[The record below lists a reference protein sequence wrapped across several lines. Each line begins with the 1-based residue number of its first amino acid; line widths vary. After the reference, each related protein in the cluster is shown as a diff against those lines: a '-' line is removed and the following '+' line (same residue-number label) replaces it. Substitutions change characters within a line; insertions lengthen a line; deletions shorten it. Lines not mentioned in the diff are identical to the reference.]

1 MASLK
6 NKLITFLF
14 VLAGL
19 CLINYPFL
27 SEWVNS
33 FHQAEVLSTYDEVL
47 SQSSEEELAQ
57 CIEEAVQYN
66 ESLLMQDVTLNDA
79 FSSGGS
85 HDETYLSLLALS
97 PDGVMGTIEIPKIHV
112 TLPIYHGT
120 SSKVLEEGAGH
131 LEGSSLPI
139 GGSGTHAVLSAHS
152 GLPEK
157 LLFSDI
163 DQLEIGDHFKILVY
177 GLQMEYEV
185 DDIRVVE
192 PWDTSYLSI
201 QEDKDVVTLVT
212 CTPYGINSHR
222 LFVSGHRVEWTDTEV
237 SSENDSA
244 GFHIGIREIQIGILA
259 ISVAI
264 LIVSIKMLLFSRRR
278 NRNE

>member
-1 MASLK
+1 MTSLK
-6 NKLITFLF
+6 NRIVTFLF
-14 VLAGL
+14 VVAGL

-33 FHQAEVLSTYDEVL
+33 FHQAEVLSTYDEAIATK
-47 SQSSEEELAQ
+47 SEEELNGYIAD
-57 CIEEAVQYN
+57 AMQYN
-66 ESLLMQDVTLNDA
+66 EGLLESNITLSDA

-85 HDETYLSLLALS
+85 SDETYLSLLSLS
-97 PDGVMGTIEIPKIHV
+97 PDGVMGTIEIPSIHV

-131 LEGSSLPI
+131 LEGSSLPV
-139 GGSGTHAVLSAHS
+139 GGTGSHAVLSAHS

-157 LLFSDI
+157 RLFSDI
-163 DQLEIGDHFKILVY
+163 DQLAVGDHFKLLVY
-177 GLQMEYEV
+177 GLKLEYEV

-201 QEDKDVVTLVT
+201 QPDKDMVTLVT

-222 LFVSGHRVEWTDTEV
+222 LFVSGHRTEWTDTEV
-237 SSENDSA
+237 VTSEESA
-244 GFHIGIREIQIGILA
+244 GMHIGIREIQIGILA
-259 ISVAI
+259 ISVVV
-264 LIVSIKMLLFSRRR
+264 LLVSGKMLLFSRRR
-278 NRNE
+278 NKK

>member
-1 MASLK
+1 MTSLK
-6 NKLITFLF
+6 NRIVTFLF
-14 VLAGL
+14 VVAGL

-33 FHQAEVLSTYDEVL
+33 FHQAEVLSTYDEAIATK
-47 SQSSEEELAQ
+47 SEEELHGYIAD
-57 CIEEAVQYN
+57 AMQYN
-66 ESLLMQDVTLNDA
+66 EGLLESNVTLNDA

-85 HDETYLSLLALS
+85 SDETYLSLLSLS
-97 PDGVMGTIEIPKIHV
+97 PDGVMGTIEIPSIHV

-131 LEGSSLPI
+131 LEGSSLPV
-139 GGSGTHAVLSAHS
+139 GGTGSHAVLSAHS

-157 LLFSDI
+157 RLFSDI
-163 DQLEIGDHFKILVY
+163 DQLAVGDHFKLLVY
-177 GLQMEYEV
+177 GLKLEYEV

-201 QEDKDVVTLVT
+201 QPDKDMVTLVT

-222 LFVSGHRVEWTDTEV
+222 LFVSGHRTEWTDTEV
-237 SSENDSA
+237 VTSEESS
-244 GFHIGIREIQIGILA
+244 GMHIGIREIQIGILA
-259 ISVAI
+259 ISGVV
-264 LIVSIKMLLFSRRR
+264 LLVSGKMLLFSRRR
-278 NRNE
+278 NKK

>member
-1 MASLK
+1 MTSLK
-6 NKLITFLF
+6 NRIVTFLF
-14 VLAGL
+14 VVAGL

-33 FHQAEVLSTYDEVL
+33 FHQAEVLSTYDEAIATK
-47 SQSSEEELAQ
+47 SEEELNGYIAD
-57 CIEEAVQYN
+57 AMQYN
-66 ESLLMQDVTLNDA
+66 EGLLESNVTLNDA

-85 HDETYLSLLALS
+85 TDETYLSLLSLS
-97 PDGVMGTIEIPKIHV
+97 PDGVMGTIEIPSIHV

-131 LEGSSLPI
+131 LEGSSLPV
-139 GGSGTHAVLSAHS
+139 GGTGSHAVLSAHS

-157 LLFSDI
+157 RLFSDI
-163 DQLEIGDHFKILVY
+163 DQLAVGDHFKLLVY
-177 GLQMEYEV
+177 GLKLEYEV

-201 QEDKDVVTLVT
+201 QPDKDMVTLVT

-222 LFVSGHRVEWTDTEV
+222 LFVSGHRTEWTDTEV
-237 SSENDSA
+237 VTSEESA
-244 GFHIGIREIQIGILA
+244 GMHIGIREIQIGILA
-259 ISVAI
+259 ISVVV
-264 LIVSIKMLLFSRRR
+264 LLVSGKMLLFSRRR
-278 NRNE
+278 NKK

>member
-1 MASLK
+1 MTSLK
-6 NKLITFLF
+6 NRIVTFLF
-14 VLAGL
+14 VVAGL

-33 FHQAEVLSTYDEVL
+33 FHQAEVLSTYDEAIATK
-47 SQSSEEELAQ
+47 SEEELNGYIAD
-57 CIEEAVQYN
+57 AMQYN
-66 ESLLMQDVTLNDA
+66 EGLLESNVTLNDA

-85 HDETYLSLLALS
+85 SDETYLSLLSLS
-97 PDGVMGTIEIPKIHV
+97 PDGVMGTIEIPSIHV

-131 LEGSSLPI
+131 LEGSSLPV
-139 GGSGTHAVLSAHS
+139 GGTGSHAVLSAHS

-157 LLFSDI
+157 RLFSDI
-163 DQLEIGDHFKILVY
+163 YQLAVGDHFKLLVY
-177 GLQMEYEV
+177 GLKLEYEV

-201 QEDKDVVTLVT
+201 QPDKDMVTLVT

-222 LFVSGHRVEWTDTEV
+222 LFVSGHRTEWTDTEV
-237 SSENDSA
+237 VTSEESA
-244 GFHIGIREIQIGILA
+244 GMHIGIREIQIGILA
-259 ISVAI
+259 ISVVV
-264 LIVSIKMLLFSRRR
+264 LLVSGKMLLFSRRR
-278 NRNE
+278 NKK

>member
-1 MASLK
+1 MTSLK
-6 NKLITFLF
+6 NRIVTYLF
-14 VLAGL
+14 VVAGV

-33 FHQAEVLSTYDEVL
+33 FHQAEVLSTYDEAIA
-47 SQSSEEELAQ
+47 SKSEEELNGYIA
-57 CIEEAVQYN
+57 EAMQYN
-66 ESLLMQDVTLNDA
+66 EGLLESNVTLNDA

-85 HDETYLSLLALS
+85 SDETYLSLLSLS
-97 PDGVMGTIEIPKIHV
+97 PDGVMGTIEIPSIHV

-131 LEGSSLPI
+131 LEGSSLPV
-139 GGSGTHAVLSAHS
+139 GGTGSHAVLSAHS

-157 LLFSDI
+157 RLFSDI
-163 DQLEIGDHFKILVY
+163 DQLAVGDHFKLLVY
-177 GLQMEYEV
+177 GLKLEYEV

-201 QEDKDVVTLVT
+201 QPDKDMVTLVT

-222 LFVSGHRVEWTDTEV
+222 LFVSGHRTEWTDTEV
-237 SSENDSA
+237 VTSEESA
-244 GFHIGIREIQIGILA
+244 GMHIGIREIQIGILA
-259 ISVAI
+259 ISVVV
-264 LIVSIKMLLFSRRR
+264 LLVSGKMLLFSRRR
-278 NRNE
+278 NKK

>member
-1 MASLK
+1 MTSLK
-6 NKLITFLF
+6 NRIVTFLF
-14 VLAGL
+14 VVAGL

-33 FHQAEVLSTYDEVL
+33 FHQAEVLSTYDEAIATK
-47 SQSSEEELAQ
+47 SEEELHGYIAD
-57 CIEEAVQYN
+57 AMQYN
-66 ESLLMQDVTLNDA
+66 EGLLESNITLSDA

-85 HDETYLSLLALS
+85 SDETYLSLLSLS
-97 PDGVMGTIEIPKIHV
+97 PDGVMGTIEIPSIHV

-131 LEGSSLPI
+131 LEGSSLPV
-139 GGSGTHAVLSAHS
+139 GGTGSHAVLSAHS

-157 LLFSDI
+157 RLFSDI
-163 DQLEIGDHFKILVY
+163 DQLAVGDHFKLLVY
-177 GLQMEYEV
+177 GLKLEYEV

-201 QEDKDVVTLVT
+201 QPDKDMVTLVT

-222 LFVSGHRVEWTDTEV
+222 LFVSGHRTEWTDTEV
-237 SSENDSA
+237 VTSEESA
-244 GFHIGIREIQIGILA
+244 GMHIGIREIQIGILA
-259 ISVAI
+259 ISAVV
-264 LIVSIKMLLFSRRR
+264 LLVSGKMLLFSRRR
-278 NRNE
+278 NKK

>member
-1 MASLK
+1 MTSLK
-6 NKLITFLF
+6 NRIVTFLF
-14 VLAGL
+14 VVAGV

-33 FHQAEVLSTYDEVL
+33 FHQAEVLSTYDEAIATK
-47 SQSSEEELAQ
+47 SEEELHGYIAD
-57 CIEEAVQYN
+57 AMQYN
-66 ESLLMQDVTLNDA
+66 EGLLESNITLSDA

-85 HDETYLSLLALS
+85 SDETYLSLLSLS
-97 PDGVMGTIEIPKIHV
+97 PDGVMGTIEIPSIHV

-131 LEGSSLPI
+131 LEGSSLPV
-139 GGSGTHAVLSAHS
+139 GGTGSHAVLSAHS

-157 LLFSDI
+157 RLFSDI
-163 DQLEIGDHFKILVY
+163 DQLAVGDHFKLLVY
-177 GLQMEYEV
+177 GLKLEYEV

-201 QEDKDVVTLVT
+201 QPDKDMVTLVT

-222 LFVSGHRVEWTDTEV
+222 LFVTGHRTEWTDTEV
-237 SSENDSA
+237 VTTEESS
-244 GFHIGIREIQIGILA
+244 GMHIGIREIQIGILA
-259 ISVAI
+259 ISVVV
-264 LIVSIKMLLFSRRR
+264 LLVSGKMLLFSRRR
-278 NRNE
+278 NKK

>member
-1 MASLK
+1 MTSLK
-6 NKLITFLF
+6 NRIVTFLF
-14 VLAGL
+14 VVAGL

-33 FHQAEVLSTYDEVL
+33 FHQAEVLSTYDEAIATK
-47 SQSSEEELAQ
+47 SEEELHGYIAD
-57 CIEEAVQYN
+57 AMQYN
-66 ESLLMQDVTLNDA
+66 EGLLESNVTLNDA

-85 HDETYLSLLALS
+85 SDETYLSLLSLS
-97 PDGVMGTIEIPKIHV
+97 PDGVMGTIEIPSIHV

-131 LEGSSLPI
+131 LEGSSLPV
-139 GGSGTHAVLSAHS
+139 GGTGSHAVLSAHS

-157 LLFSDI
+157 RLFSDI
-163 DQLEIGDHFKILVY
+163 DQLAVGDHFKLLVY
-177 GLQMEYEV
+177 GLKLEYEV

-201 QEDKDVVTLVT
+201 QPDKDMVTLVT

-222 LFVSGHRVEWTDTEV
+222 LFVSGHRTEWTDTEV
-237 SSENDSA
+237 VTTEESS
-244 GFHIGIREIQIGILA
+244 GMHIGIREIQIGILA
-259 ISVAI
+259 ISVVV
-264 LIVSIKMLLFSRRR
+264 LLVSGKMLLFSRRR
-278 NRNE
+278 NKK

>member
-1 MASLK
+1 MTGLK
-6 NKLITFLF
+6 NRIVTFLF
-14 VLAGL
+14 VVAGL

-33 FHQAEVLSTYDEVL
+33 FQQAEVLSTYDEAIATK
-47 SQSSEEELAQ
+47 SEEELNGYIAD
-57 CIEEAVQYN
+57 AMQYN
-66 ESLLMQDVTLNDA
+66 EGLLESNVTLNDA

-85 HDETYLSLLALS
+85 SDETYLSLLSLS
-97 PDGVMGTIEIPKIHV
+97 PDGVMGTIEIPSIHV

-131 LEGSSLPI
+131 LEGSSLPV
-139 GGSGTHAVLSAHS
+139 GGTGSHAVLSAHS

-157 LLFSDI
+157 RLFSDI
-163 DQLEIGDHFKILVY
+163 DQLAVGDHFKLLVY
-177 GLQMEYEV
+177 GLKLEYEV

-201 QEDKDVVTLVT
+201 QPDKDMVTLVT

-222 LFVSGHRVEWTDTEV
+222 LFVSGHRTEWTDTEV
-237 SSENDSA
+237 VTSEESA
-244 GFHIGIREIQIGILA
+244 GMHIGIREIQIGILA
-259 ISVAI
+259 ISAVV
-264 LIVSIKMLLFSRRR
+264 LLVSGKMLLFSRRR
-278 NRNE
+278 NKK

>member
-1 MASLK
+1 MTSLK
-6 NKLITFLF
+6 NRIVTFLF
-14 VLAGL
+14 VVAGL

-33 FHQAEVLSTYDEVL
+33 FHQAEVLSTYDEAIATK
-47 SQSSEEELAQ
+47 SEEELHGYIAD
-57 CIEEAVQYN
+57 AMQYN
-66 ESLLMQDVTLNDA
+66 EGLLESNVTLNDA

-85 HDETYLSLLALS
+85 SDETYLSLLSLS
-97 PDGVMGTIEIPKIHV
+97 PDGVMGTIEIPSIHV

-131 LEGSSLPI
+131 LEGSSLPV
-139 GGSGTHAVLSAHS
+139 GGTGSHAVLSAHS

-157 LLFSDI
+157 RLFSDI
-163 DQLEIGDHFKILVY
+163 DQLAVGDHFKLLVY
-177 GLQMEYEV
+177 GLKLEYEV

-201 QEDKDVVTLVT
+201 QPDKDMVTLVT

-222 LFVSGHRVEWTDTEV
+222 LFVSGHRTEWTDTEV
-237 SSENDSA
+237 VTSEESA
-244 GFHIGIREIQIGILA
+244 GMHIGIREIQIGILA
-259 ISVAI
+259 ISAVV
-264 LIVSIKMLLFSRRR
+264 LLVSGKMLLFSRRR
-278 NRNE
+278 NKK

>member
-1 MASLK
+1 MTSLK
-6 NKLITFLF
+6 NRIVTFLF
-14 VLAGL
+14 VVAGL

-33 FHQAEVLSTYDEVL
+33 FHQAEVLSTYDEAIATK
-47 SQSSEEELAQ
+47 SEEELHGYIAD
-57 CIEEAVQYN
+57 AMQYN
-66 ESLLMQDVTLNDA
+66 EGLLESNITLSDA

-85 HDETYLSLLALS
+85 SDETYLSLLSLS
-97 PDGVMGTIEIPKIHV
+97 PDGVMGTIEIPSIHV

-131 LEGSSLPI
+131 LEGSSLPV
-139 GGSGTHAVLSAHS
+139 GGTGSHAVLSAHS

-157 LLFSDI
+157 RLFSDI
-163 DQLEIGDHFKILVY
+163 DQLAVGDHFKLLVY
-177 GLQMEYEV
+177 GLKLEYEV

-201 QEDKDVVTLVT
+201 QPDKDMVTLVT

-222 LFVSGHRVEWTDTEV
+222 LFVSGHRTEWTDTEV
-237 SSENDSA
+237 VTSEESA
-244 GFHIGIREIQIGILA
+244 GMHIGIREIQIGILA
-259 ISVAI
+259 ISVVV
-264 LIVSIKMLLFSRRR
+264 LLVSGKMLLFSRRR
-278 NRNE
+278 NKK

>member
-1 MASLK
+1 MTSLK
-6 NKLITFLF
+6 NRIVTFLF
-14 VLAGL
+14 VVSGL

-33 FHQAEVLSTYDEVL
+33 FHQAEVLSTYDEAIATK
-47 SQSSEEELAQ
+47 SEEELNGYIAD
-57 CIEEAVQYN
+57 AMQYN
-66 ESLLMQDVTLNDA
+66 EGLLESNITLSDA

-85 HDETYLSLLALS
+85 SDETYLSLLSLS
-97 PDGVMGTIEIPKIHV
+97 PDGVMGTIEIPSIHV

-131 LEGSSLPI
+131 LEGSSLPV
-139 GGSGTHAVLSAHS
+139 GGTGSHAVLSAHS

-157 LLFSDI
+157 RLFSDI
-163 DQLEIGDHFKILVY
+163 DQLAVGDHFKLLVY
-177 GLQMEYEV
+177 GLKLEYEV

-201 QEDKDVVTLVT
+201 QPDKDMVTLVT

-222 LFVSGHRVEWTDTEV
+222 LFVTGHRTEWTDTEV
-237 SSENDSA
+237 VTSKESA
-244 GFHIGIREIQIGILA
+244 GMHIGIREIQIGILA
-259 ISVAI
+259 ISVVV
-264 LIVSIKMLLFSRRR
+264 LLVSGKMLLFSRRR
-278 NRNE
+278 NKK

>member
-1 MASLK
+1 MTSLK
-6 NKLITFLF
+6 NRIVTFLF
-14 VLAGL
+14 VVAGL

-33 FHQAEVLSTYDEVL
+33 FHQAEVLSTYDEAIATK
-47 SQSSEEELAQ
+47 SEEELHGYIAD
-57 CIEEAVQYN
+57 AMQYN
-66 ESLLMQDVTLNDA
+66 EGLLESNVTLNDA

-85 HDETYLSLLALS
+85 TDETYLSLLSLS
-97 PDGVMGTIEIPKIHV
+97 PDGVMGTIEIPSIHV

-131 LEGSSLPI
+131 LEGSSLPV
-139 GGSGTHAVLSAHS
+139 GGSGSHAVLSAHS

-157 LLFSDI
+157 RLFSDI
-163 DQLEIGDHFKILVY
+163 DQLAVGDHFKLLVY
-177 GLQMEYEV
+177 GLKLEYEV

-201 QEDKDVVTLVT
+201 QPDKDMVTLVT

-222 LFVSGHRVEWTDTEV
+222 LFVSGHRTEWTDTEV
-237 SSENDSA
+237 VTTEESS
-244 GFHIGIREIQIGILA
+244 GMHIGIREIQIGILA
-259 ISVAI
+259 ISVVV
-264 LIVSIKMLLFSRRR
+264 LLVSGKMLLFSRRR
-278 NRNE
+278 NKK

>member
-1 MASLK
+1 MTSLK
-6 NKLITFLF
+6 NRIVTFLF
-14 VLAGL
+14 VVAGL

-33 FHQAEVLSTYDEVL
+33 FHQAEVLSTYDEAIATK
-47 SQSSEEELAQ
+47 SEEELHGYIAD
-57 CIEEAVQYN
+57 AMQYN
-66 ESLLMQDVTLNDA
+66 EGLLESNITLSDA

-85 HDETYLSLLALS
+85 SDETYLSLLSLS
-97 PDGVMGTIEIPKIHV
+97 PDGVMGTIEIPSIHV

-131 LEGSSLPI
+131 LEGSSLPV
-139 GGSGTHAVLSAHS
+139 GGTGSHAVLSAHS

-157 LLFSDI
+157 RLFSDI
-163 DQLEIGDHFKILVY
+163 DQLAVGDHFKLLVY
-177 GLQMEYEV
+177 GLKLEYEV

-201 QEDKDVVTLVT
+201 QPDKDMVTLVT

-222 LFVSGHRVEWTDTEV
+222 LFVTGHRTEWTDTEV
-237 SSENDSA
+237 VTSKESA
-244 GFHIGIREIQIGILA
+244 GMHIGIREIQIGILA
-259 ISVAI
+259 ISVVV
-264 LIVSIKMLLFSRRR
+264 LLVSGKMLLFSRRR
-278 NRNE
+278 NKK

>member
-1 MASLK
+1 MTSLK
-6 NKLITFLF
+6 NRIVTFLF

-19 CLINYPFL
+19 CMINYPFL

-33 FHQAEVLSTYDEVL
+33 FHQAEVLSVYDEAL
-47 SQSSEEELAQ
+47 RKSSEEELNRY
-57 CIEEAVQYN
+57 IGEAVQYN
-66 ESLLMQDVTLNDA
+66 ESLLDREVTLNDA
-79 FSSGGS
+79 FASGGS
-85 HDETYLSLLALS
+85 SDDTYLSLLSLS

-131 LEGSSLPI
+131 LEGSSLPV
-139 GGSGTHAVLSAHS
+139 GGKGSHAVLSAHS

-163 DQLEIGDHFKILVY
+163 DQLVIGDHFKLSVY
-177 GLQMEYEV
+177 GLKLEYEV

-192 PWDTSYLSI
+192 PWDTSYLSV
-201 QEDKDVVTLVT
+201 QPDKDMVTLVT

-222 LFVSGHRVEWTDTEV
+222 LFVTGHRVEWKDTEETAE
-237 SSENDSA
+237 SEEQ
-244 GFHIGIREIQIGILA
+244 GIHIGIREIQIGILA
-259 ISVAI
+259 LSAVV
-264 LIVSIKMLLFSRRR
+264 LLVSGKMLFFSKRR
-278 NRNE
+278 NKK

>member
-1 MASLK
+1 MTSLK
-6 NKLITFLF
+6 NRIVTFLF
-14 VLAGL
+14 VVAGL

-33 FHQAEVLSTYDEVL
+33 FHQAEVLSTYDEAIATK
-47 SQSSEEELAQ
+47 SEEELHGYIAD
-57 CIEEAVQYN
+57 AMQYN
-66 ESLLMQDVTLNDA
+66 EGLLESNVTLSDA

-85 HDETYLSLLALS
+85 SDETYLSLLSLS
-97 PDGVMGTIEIPKIHV
+97 PDGVMGTIEIPSIHV

-131 LEGSSLPI
+131 LEGSSLPV
-139 GGSGTHAVLSAHS
+139 GGTGSHAVLSAHS

-157 LLFSDI
+157 RLFSDI
-163 DQLEIGDHFKILVY
+163 DQLAVGDHFKLLVY
-177 GLQMEYEV
+177 GLKLEYEV

-201 QEDKDVVTLVT
+201 QPDKDMVTLVT

-222 LFVSGHRVEWTDTEV
+222 LFVSGHRTEWTDTEV
-237 SSENDSA
+237 VTSEESA
-244 GFHIGIREIQIGILA
+244 GMHIGIREIQIGILA
-259 ISVAI
+259 ISVVV
-264 LIVSIKMLLFSRRR
+264 LLVSGKMLLFSRRR
-278 NRNE
+278 NKK

>member
-1 MASLK
+1 MTSLK
-6 NKLITFLF
+6 NRIVTFLF
-14 VLAGL
+14 VVAGL

-33 FHQAEVLSTYDEVL
+33 FHQAEVLSTYDEAIATK
-47 SQSSEEELAQ
+47 SEEELHGYIAD
-57 CIEEAVQYN
+57 AMQYN
-66 ESLLMQDVTLNDA
+66 EGLLESNVTLNDA

-85 HDETYLSLLALS
+85 SDETYLSLLSLS
-97 PDGVMGTIEIPKIHV
+97 PDGVMGTIEIPSIHV

-131 LEGSSLPI
+131 LEGSSLPV
-139 GGSGTHAVLSAHS
+139 GGTGSHAVLSAHS

-157 LLFSDI
+157 RLFSDI
-163 DQLEIGDHFKILVY
+163 DQLAVGDHFKLLVY
-177 GLQMEYEV
+177 GLKLEYEV

-201 QEDKDVVTLVT
+201 QPDKDMVTLVT

-222 LFVSGHRVEWTDTEV
+222 LFVTGHRTEWTDTEV
-237 SSENDSA
+237 VTSKESS
-244 GFHIGIREIQIGILA
+244 GMHIGIREIQIGILA
-259 ISVAI
+259 ISVVV
-264 LIVSIKMLLFSRRR
+264 LLVSGKMLLFSRRR
-278 NRNE
+278 NKK

>member
-1 MASLK
+1 MTSLK
-6 NKLITFLF
+6 NRIVTFLF
-14 VLAGL
+14 VVAGL

-33 FHQAEVLSTYDEVL
+33 FHQAEVLSTYDEAIATK
-47 SQSSEEELAQ
+47 SEEELHGYIAD
-57 CIEEAVQYN
+57 AMQYN
-66 ESLLMQDVTLNDA
+66 EGLLESNVTLNDA

-85 HDETYLSLLALS
+85 SDETYLSLLSLS
-97 PDGVMGTIEIPKIHV
+97 PDGVMGTIEIPSIHV

-131 LEGSSLPI
+131 LEGSSLPV
-139 GGSGTHAVLSAHS
+139 GGTGSHAVLSAHS

-157 LLFSDI
+157 RLFSDI
-163 DQLEIGDHFKILVY
+163 DQLAVGDHFKLLVY
-177 GLQMEYEV
+177 GLKLEYEV

-201 QEDKDVVTLVT
+201 QPDKDMVTLVT

-222 LFVSGHRVEWTDTEV
+222 LFVSGHRTEWTDTEV
-237 SSENDSA
+237 VTSEESA
-244 GFHIGIREIQIGILA
+244 GMHIGIREIQIGILA
-259 ISVAI
+259 ISVVV
-264 LIVSIKMLLFSRRR
+264 LLVSGKMLLFSRRR
-278 NRNE
+278 NKK

>member
-1 MASLK
+1 MTSLK
-6 NKLITFLF
+6 NRIVTFLF
-14 VLAGL
+14 VVAGL

-33 FHQAEVLSTYDEVL
+33 FHQAEVLSTYDEAIATK
-47 SQSSEEELAQ
+47 SEEELNGYIAD
-57 CIEEAVQYN
+57 AMQYN
-66 ESLLMQDVTLNDA
+66 EGLLESNVTLNDA

-85 HDETYLSLLALS
+85 TDETYLSLLSLS
-97 PDGVMGTIEIPKIHV
+97 PDGVMGTIEIPSIHV

-131 LEGSSLPI
+131 LEGSSLPV
-139 GGSGTHAVLSAHS
+139 GGSGSHAVLSAHS

-157 LLFSDI
+157 RLFSDI
-163 DQLEIGDHFKILVY
+163 DQLAVGDHFKLLVY
-177 GLQMEYEV
+177 GLKLEYEV

-201 QEDKDVVTLVT
+201 QPDKDMVTLVT

-222 LFVSGHRVEWTDTEV
+222 LFVSGHRTEWTDTEV
-237 SSENDSA
+237 VTSEESA
-244 GFHIGIREIQIGILA
+244 GMHIGIREIQIGILA
-259 ISVAI
+259 ISAVV
-264 LIVSIKMLLFSRRR
+264 LLVSGKMLLFSRRR
-278 NRNE
+278 NKK

>member
-1 MASLK
+1 MTSLK
-6 NKLITFLF
+6 NRIVTFLF
-14 VLAGL
+14 VVAGL

-33 FHQAEVLSTYDEVL
+33 FHQAEVLSTYDEAIATK
-47 SQSSEEELAQ
+47 SEEELNGYIAD
-57 CIEEAVQYN
+57 AMQYN
-66 ESLLMQDVTLNDA
+66 EGLLESNVTLNDA

-85 HDETYLSLLALS
+85 SDETYLSLLSLS
-97 PDGVMGTIEIPKIHV
+97 PDGVMGTIEIPSIHV

-131 LEGSSLPI
+131 LEGSSLPV
-139 GGSGTHAVLSAHS
+139 GGTGSHAVLSAHS

-157 LLFSDI
+157 RLFSDI
-163 DQLEIGDHFKILVY
+163 DQLAVGDHFKLLVY
-177 GLQMEYEV
+177 GLKLEYEV

-201 QEDKDVVTLVT
+201 QPDKDMVTLVT

-222 LFVSGHRVEWTDTEV
+222 LFVSGHRTEWTDTEV
-237 SSENDSA
+237 VTSEESA
-244 GFHIGIREIQIGILA
+244 GMHIGIREIQIGILA
-259 ISVAI
+259 ISAVV
-264 LIVSIKMLLFSRRR
+264 LLVSGKMLLFSRRR
-278 NRNE
+278 NKK

>member
-1 MASLK
+1 MTSLK
-6 NKLITFLF
+6 NRIVTFLF
-14 VLAGL
+14 VVAGL

-33 FHQAEVLSTYDEVL
+33 FHQAEVLSTYDEAI
-47 SQSSEEELAQ
+47 SSRSEEELHGYIAD
-57 CIEEAVQYN
+57 AMQYN
-66 ESLLMQDVTLNDA
+66 QGLLESNVTLNDA

-85 HDETYLSLLALS
+85 SDETYLSLLSLS
-97 PDGVMGTIEIPKIHV
+97 PDGVMGTIEIPSIHV

-131 LEGSSLPI
+131 LEGSSLPV
-139 GGSGTHAVLSAHS
+139 GGAGSHAVLSAHS

-157 LLFSDI
+157 RLFSDI
-163 DQLEIGDHFKILVY
+163 DQLAVGDHFKLLVY
-177 GLQMEYEV
+177 GLKLEYEV

-201 QEDKDVVTLVT
+201 QPDKDMVTLVT

-222 LFVSGHRVEWTDTEV
+222 LFVTGHRTEWTDTEV
-237 SSENDSA
+237 VTTEESS
-244 GFHIGIREIQIGILA
+244 GMHIGIREIQIGILA
-259 ISVAI
+259 ISVVV
-264 LIVSIKMLLFSRRR
+264 LLVSGKMLLFSRRR
-278 NRNE
+278 NKK

>member
-1 MASLK
+1 MTSLK
-6 NKLITFLF
+6 NRIVTFLF
-14 VLAGL
+14 VVAGL

-33 FHQAEVLSTYDEVL
+33 FHQAEVLSTYDEAIATK
-47 SQSSEEELAQ
+47 SEEELNGYIAD
-57 CIEEAVQYN
+57 AMQYN
-66 ESLLMQDVTLNDA
+66 EGLLESNVTLNDA

-85 HDETYLSLLALS
+85 SDETYLSLLSLS
-97 PDGVMGTIEIPKIHV
+97 PDGVMGTIEIPSIHV

-131 LEGSSLPI
+131 LEGSSLPV
-139 GGSGTHAVLSAHS
+139 GGTGSHAVLSAHS

-157 LLFSDI
+157 RLFSDI
-163 DQLEIGDHFKILVY
+163 DQLAVGDHFKLLVY
-177 GLQMEYEV
+177 GLKLEYEV

-201 QEDKDVVTLVT
+201 QPDKDMVTLVT

-222 LFVSGHRVEWTDTEV
+222 LFVSGHRTEWTDTEV
-237 SSENDSA
+237 VTSEESA
-244 GFHIGIREIQIGILA
+244 GMHIGIREIQIGILA
-259 ISVAI
+259 ISVVV
-264 LIVSIKMLLFSRRR
+264 LLVSGKMLLFSRRR
-278 NRNE
+278 NKK

>member
-1 MASLK
+1 MTGLK
-6 NKLITFLF
+6 NRIVTFLF
-14 VLAGL
+14 VVAGL

-33 FHQAEVLSTYDEVL
+33 FHQAEVLSTYDEAIATK
-47 SQSSEEELAQ
+47 SEEELNGYIAD
-57 CIEEAVQYN
+57 AMQYN
-66 ESLLMQDVTLNDA
+66 EGLLESNVTLNDA

-85 HDETYLSLLALS
+85 SDETYLSLLSLS
-97 PDGVMGTIEIPKIHV
+97 PDGVMGTIEIPSIHV

-131 LEGSSLPI
+131 LEGSSLPV
-139 GGSGTHAVLSAHS
+139 GGTGSHAVLSAHS

-157 LLFSDI
+157 RLFSDI
-163 DQLEIGDHFKILVY
+163 DQLAVGDHFKLLVY
-177 GLQMEYEV
+177 GLKLEYEV

-201 QEDKDVVTLVT
+201 QPDKDMVTLVT

-222 LFVSGHRVEWTDTEV
+222 LFVSGHRTEWTDTEV
-237 SSENDSA
+237 VTSEESA
-244 GFHIGIREIQIGILA
+244 GMHIGIREIQIGILA
-259 ISVAI
+259 ISVVV
-264 LIVSIKMLLFSRRR
+264 LLVSGKMLLFSRRR
-278 NRNE
+278 NKK